1 MKIGRLK
8 PDNKTIDSAQYTF
21 NKHFI
26 EKDVHYIILSESS
39 GVKKFPIIMQHPI
52 HKHILLV
59 APPGIDF
66 LESN

>member
-8 PDNKTIDSAQYTF
+8 PDNKTINSGQYTF

-39 GVKKFPIIMQHPI
+39 GVKKFPIIMQHPT

-59 APPGIDF
+59 ALPGIDF